1 MIIQLTAED
10 WWSEFVFWRRHRQE
24 KIAFDY
30 LRVQQND
37 LEYFEMLVAL
47 IAVRKYGSRVRPG
60 DLIRLGDIEIMWSQA
75 VDDKLHSESI
85 SKSLRQIFHAAGGS
99 VY

>member
-1 MIIQLTAED
+1 MIIQLTADD
-10 WWSEFVFWRRHRQE
+10 WWQEFIFWRNHGQK

-30 LRVQQND
+30 LRTTQD
-37 LEYFEMLVAL
+37 PEYFDMLVAL
-47 IAVRKYGSRVRPG
+47 IAIRKYGSEVKPG
-60 DLIRLGDIEIMWSQA
+60 DLICLGDIKVIWSQE

-85 SKSLRQIFHAAGGS
+85 CKPLRQIFHAAGGS

>member
-10 WWSEFVFWRRHRQE
+10 WWSEFVFWRSHGQK

-30 LRVQQND
+30 LRVQND
-37 LEYFEMLVAL
+37 LGYFEML
-47 IAVRKYGSRVRPG
+47 IAMIAKRKYGSQVKPG
-60 DLIRLGDIEIMWSQA
+60 DLIRLGDIEVMWSQNIE
-75 VDDKLHSESI
+75 DTLHSEKI
-85 SKSLRQIFHAAGGS
+85 STSLRQIFHAAGGS

>member
-10 WWSEFVFWRRHRQE
+10 WWSEFVFWRRHRQK

-30 LRVQQND
+30 LRVKND
-37 LEYFEMLVAL
+37 LEYFEML
-47 IAVRKYGSRVRPG
+47 IAMIAKRKYGSQVKPG
-60 DLIRLGDIEIMWSQA
+60 DLICLGEHEIMWSQVA
-75 VDDKLHSESI
+75 EDVLHSEKL
-85 SKSLRQIFHAAGGS
+85 SKSLRQIFHAGGGS

>member
-10 WWSEFVFWRRHRQE
+10 WWSEFVFWRSHGQK

-30 LRVQQND
+30 LRVQND
-37 LEYFEMLVAL
+37 LGYFEML
-47 IAVRKYGSRVRPG
+47 IAMIAKRKYGSQIKPG
-60 DLIRLGDIEIMWSQA
+60 DLIRLGDIEVMWSQNGE
-75 VDDKLHSESI
+75 DTLHSEKI
-85 SKSLRQIFHAAGGS
+85 STSLRQIFHAAGGS